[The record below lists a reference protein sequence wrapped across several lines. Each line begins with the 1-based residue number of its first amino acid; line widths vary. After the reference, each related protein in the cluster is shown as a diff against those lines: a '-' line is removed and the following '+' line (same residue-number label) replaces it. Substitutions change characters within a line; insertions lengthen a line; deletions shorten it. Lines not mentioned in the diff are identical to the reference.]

1 MLLKIE
7 LCISDMQTEFSVDIA
22 SCWIMIWCLI
32 ENVTFNFTASRGGYE
47 PTTVPTTLGREA
59 FPLHMRRQ
67 EELFSYGYTVYS
79 W

>member
-1 MLLKIE
+1 MFPLGFDPKTSYIVNHRSTDWDKGDLH
-7 LCISDMQTEFSVDIA
+7 L
-22 SCWIMIWCLI
+22 
-32 ENVTFNFTASRGGYE
+32 NTASRGGYE